1 MKLLRKL
8 IRRAGPVAVI
18 SPTGELRR
26 GAATF
31 FIQALDLALDT
42 DASVIVVSLEAV
54 TAIMSEG
61 IRSLVIGHDKAGKA
75 GKRFY
80 LTDLSATVNY
90 ALKITNLLDFLNHT
104 ETLDSILAE
113 HSLARADLAPLKA
126 EAPAAGGDTAP
137 QKKGLVMPELPRV
150 KPASPVRDE
159 RRQPPLPPP
168 VPRAKPTGSEKAE
181 PPPRPSPAPSGKRPS
196 ERKVKK
202 AEASETAQPEIS
214 LDEKQMEKLI
224 RRHIPGRM
232 AVKILEFFV
241 LKHQDVAAVKT
252 IAKAIGES
260 EKSVRKIGKEMI
272 ARGVLKEL
280 GQDVYNYGP
289 EFDLGEQI
297 QYFLREWHKPARHS
311 RLLGIL
317 LSLEK

>member
-8 IRRAGPVAVI
+8 IKQAGPVAVI

-31 FIQALDLALDT
+31 FSQALDLALDT

-75 GKRFY
+75 GKRLY
-80 LTDLSATVNY
+80 ITDLSSSVNY
-90 ALKITNLLDFLNHT
+90 ALKITNLLDFLNHV
-104 ETLDSILAE
+104 ETLDNILAE

-126 EAPAAGGDTAP
+126 EAPAAGSDTAP
-137 QKKGLVMPELPRV
+137 PKKGLVMPELPLV
-150 KPASPVRDE
+150 KPASPVSDE
-159 RRQPPLPPP
+159 MRQPPLPPP
-168 VPRAKPTGSEKAE
+168 VPRAK

-202 AEASETAQPEIS
+202 AEASETAPPEIS

-260 EKSVRKIGKEMI
+260 EKAVRKIGKEMI